1 MKYVVVFILLIL
13 AVVFF
18 FYPSNVHV
26 DKVET
31 PLPIEELV
39 KVVVKDRPITF
50 SEEPRFKKWERI
62 REVSDP
68 ALGVVLGDLES
79 HISKEHKYKDENKI
93 TWAHQVTHGINA
105 AIRNKVYTKEPFNC
119 FYVLQDRS
127 IFIKEPPLT
136 IKEIAKEIP
145 EKLRGPSFNLYFI
158 EQNDKWNDRPLYLMD
173 EWIAFTNGAEV
184 GKELNF
190 EGWYFEL
197 LQAHNFNLY
206 CMYMAMILER
216 DVSNYRDANFKK
228 FLRWN
233 IERVFMISIPS
244 DRDEIDRAR
253 QTKTVSFSNKHFCPH
268 CRMEGT
274 GEKVDLKRSKDYI
287 ELIRSLPE
295 AEKLRSFAK
304 DYFGEDWCKRVYGF

>member
-1 MKYVVVFILLIL
+1 
-13 AVVFF
+13 
-18 FYPSNVHV
+18 
-26 DKVET
+26 
-31 PLPIEELV
+31 
-39 KVVVKDRPITF
+39 
-50 SEEPRFKKWERI
+50 
-62 REVSDP
+62 
-68 ALGVVLGDLES
+68 
-79 HISKEHKYKDENKI
+79 
-93 TWAHQVTHGINA
+93 
-105 AIRNKVYTKEPFNC
+105 
-119 FYVLQDRS
+119 
-127 IFIKEPPLT
+127 
-136 IKEIAKEIP
+136 
-145 EKLRGPSFNLYFI
+145 
-158 EQNDKWNDRPLYLMD
+158 MD